1 MRVIVFRLICAGW
14 IAALVY
20 GSLASVDDVQGAYVF
35 GDFVL
40 HAFGYAALTVLVVLS
55 QRHPRIWVAVGA
67 AVALGLVLEI
77 LQSFTGDRSATV
89 IDVVANATGA
99 GKESTVMIV
108 HCRIGLRNFWCRLC
122 ILLFFLWKYPEE
134 LSEN

>member
-20 GSLASVDDVQGAYVF
+20 GSLAPVDDVQGAYVF

-77 LQSFTGDRSATV
+77 LQSFTRGSECNGDRCGGECDRCRDRRCLLLVEAALSRA
-89 IDVVANATGA
+89 A
-99 GKESTVMIV
+99 G
-108 HCRIGLRNFWCRLC
+108 G
-122 ILLFFLWKYPEE
+122 
-134 LSEN
+134 

>member
-14 IAALVY
+14 IGALVY
-20 GSLASVDDVQGAYVF
+20 GSLAPVDDVQGAYVF

-40 HAFGYAALTVLVVLS
+40 HAFGYAALTVLVALS

-77 LQSFTGDRSATV
+77 LQSFTGDRSASV
-89 IDVVANATGA
+89 IDAVANATGA
-99 GKESTVMIV
+99 A
-108 HCRIGLRNFWCRLC
+108 IGGAFCWWRRRLAAQPVGE
-122 ILLFFLWKYPEE
+122 I
-134 LSEN
+134 

>member
-1 MRVIVFRLICAGW
+1 MRFIVFRLISACW

-20 GSLASVDDVQGAYVF
+20 GSLAPADDVQGAYVF

-40 HAFGYAALTVLVVLS
+40 HAFGYAALTVLLVLS

-67 AVALGLVLEI
+67 AVALGLALEL
-77 LQSFTGDRSATV
+77 LQSFTGDRSASV

-99 GKESTVMIV
+99 A
-108 HCRIGLRNFWCRLC
+108 IGGAFCWWRQHLAARPLRE
-122 ILLFFLWKYPEE
+122 I
-134 LSEN
+134 

>member
-20 GSLASVDDVQGAYVF
+20 GSLAPVDDVQGAYVF

-55 QRHPRIWVAVGA
+55 PRHPRIWVAVGA

-99 GKESTVMIV
+99 A
-108 HCRIGLRNFWCRLC
+108 IGGAFCWWRRRLAAQPVGE
-122 ILLFFLWKYPEE
+122 I
-134 LSEN
+134 

>member
-1 MRVIVFRLICAGW
+1 MRFIVVRLVSACW

-20 GSLASVDDVQGAYVF
+20 GSLAPADDVQGAYVF

-40 HAFGYAALTVLVVLS
+40 HAFGYAALTVLLVLS
-55 QRHPRIWVAVGA
+55 QRHPRIWVAGGA

-77 LQSFTGDRSATV
+77 LQSFTGERSASA

-99 GKESTVMIV
+99 A
-108 HCRIGLRNFWCRLC
+108 IGGALCWWRRRLAAQPVGE
-122 ILLFFLWKYPEE
+122 I
-134 LSEN
+134 

>member
-1 MRVIVFRLICAGW
+1 MRFIVVRLISTCW

-20 GSLASVDDVQGAYVF
+20 GSLAPADGVQAAYVF

-40 HAFGYAALTVLVVLS
+40 HAFGYAALTVLLVLS
-55 QRHPRIWVAVGA
+55 QRHPRIWVTVGA

-77 LQSFTGDRSATV
+77 LQSFTGDRSAST

-99 GKESTVMIV
+99 A
-108 HCRIGLRNFWCRLC
+108 IGGVFCWWRRPLAAQPVDE
-122 ILLFFLWKYPEE
+122 I
-134 LSEN
+134 

>member
-1 MRVIVFRLICAGW
+1 MRVIVFRLICACL

-20 GSLASVDDVQGAYVF
+20 GSLAPVDDVQGAYVF

-77 LQSFTGDRSATV
+77 LQSFTGDRSASV

-99 GKESTVMIV
+99 A
-108 HCRIGLRNFWCRLC
+108 IGGAFCWWRRRLAAQPVGE
-122 ILLFFLWKYPEE
+122 I
-134 LSEN
+134 